1 MNGMEPS
8 RTARDIV
15 QALRDDGYTD
25 LQIADT
31 AGLPIRAIWDVMRL
45 KTVPVSTTGRLW
57 KAGPVMHKAW
67 RFQTGQLR

>member
-31 AGLPIRAIWDVMRL
+31 AGLPIQAILDVMRL
-45 KTVPVSTTGRLW
+45 KMIPVSTTGRLW
-57 KAGPVMHKAW
+57 KAEPAMHKAW
-67 RFQTGQLR
+67 QLRVGRLR